1 MKTEN
6 GKIIEATR
14 DELYHMWITG
24 DWDEFM
30 PFEEYM
36 WRKIQQGVK
45 IIGGKVDAAE
55 NSSVSS

>member
-30 PFEEYM
+30 PFEEYIYHM
-36 WRKIQQGVK
+36 EKAGVR
-45 IIGGKVDAAE
+45 IMGGDKDGKDTAA
-55 NSSVSS
+55 VRR

>member
-14 DELYHMWITG
+14 GELYHQYITEN
-24 DWDEFM
+24 WDNCM
-30 PFEEYM
+30 PFEEYL
-36 WRKIQQGVK
+36 WRKMQQGVK

>member
-14 DELYHMWITG
+14 RELYHTWITG

-30 PFEEYM
+30 PFEEYVYHL
-36 WRKIQQGVK
+36 KNAGVE
-45 IIGGKVDAAE
+45 VTEVTEE
-55 NSSVSS
+55 NNE

>member
-14 DELYHMWITG
+14 DELYHMWLTG

-30 PFEEYM
+30 PFEEYIYHM
-36 WRKIQQGVK
+36 EKDGVTVK
-45 IIGGKVDAAE
+45 EKSDG
-55 NSSVSS
+55 